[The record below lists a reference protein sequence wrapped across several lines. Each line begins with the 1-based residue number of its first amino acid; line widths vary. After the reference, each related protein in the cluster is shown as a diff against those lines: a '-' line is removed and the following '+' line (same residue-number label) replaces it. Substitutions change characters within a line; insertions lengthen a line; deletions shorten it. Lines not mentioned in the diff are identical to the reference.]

1 MQTHRVVLRMAT
13 PLVFNLLLD
22 VMVVYTDFFMVAKL
36 GSDAISAVGMGG
48 QIWMIYYAMLALFYT
63 GENAIL
69 SRFVGAKEYKRAS
82 IGLSTII
89 IFAIAISLPLII
101 SWSYL
106 GEHIFYWFGAPK
118 SIIDLG
124 AAYIKT
130 LALVAPLML
139 LNSVFDTALAAYGN
153 MRVSLFINLAVVV
166 LNAVLDYL
174 LIFGHG
180 GFEEMGVKG
189 AAVAT
194 VISEIFSFGVFL
206 SLYLSGKTIYTPM
219 VRFSKNL
226 LFRILRIGIPAMADR
241 VISSAS
247 YLIFTG
253 MVLQLGTAVYAGFQ
267 IGFRI
272 EGLAFM
278 PGIAFAIVASILM
291 GQGLGE
297 KDPDKS
303 HRSVMV
309 SLYYATAIMFAVSL
323 AFMFIPEKLGGF
335 FTDDREVLHQ
345 AALYLIIVGIS
356 QVPLGM
362 HFVLGKAIKGAGE
375 TKKPFYIS
383 TLSMWL
389 VRIIPSVIA
398 VYVFHSVIGV
408 YLAMIADTFV
418 KAVLF
423 WRLFHQGSW
432 REIRV

>member
-1 MQTHRVVLRMAT
+1 MTTHKVVLRMAT

-22 VMVVYTDFFMVAKL
+22 VLVVYTDFFMVAKL
-36 GSDAISAVGMGG
+36 GSDAIAAVGMGG
-48 QIWMIYYAMLALFYT
+48 QIWMVYNAMLALFYT
-63 GENAIL
+63 GENAML
-69 SRFVGAKEYKRAS
+69 SRFIGAKNYKRAS
-82 IGLSTII
+82 ITLSTII
-89 IFAIAISLPLII
+89 LFAIAISLPLIV

-106 GEHIFYWFGAPK
+106 GENIFYWFGAPQ
-118 SIIDLG
+118 SVIDQG

-130 LALVAPLML
+130 LSLVAPLML
-139 LNSVFDTALAAYGN
+139 LNAIFGTALAAYGN
-153 MRVSLFINLAVVV
+153 MRVSLLINLAVVAM
-166 LNAVLDYL
+166 NALLDYM

-180 GFEEMGVKG
+180 GFEAMGVKG
-189 AAVAT
+189 AAIAT
-194 VISEIFSFGVFL
+194 VVSEIFSFAVFL
-206 SLYLSGKTIYTPM
+206 SLYLGKKTDYTPM

-226 LFRILRIGIPAMADR
+226 LMRVVRIGVPAMADR

-253 MVLQLGTAVYAGFQ
+253 MVLQLGTDVYAGFQ

-309 SLYYATAIMFAVSL
+309 SLYYAVAIMFAVSL
-323 AFMFIPEKLGGF
+323 GFMFMPEKLGGF
-335 FTDDREVLHQ
+335 FTDDPAVLHQ

-362 HFVLGKAIKGAGE
+362 HFVLAHAVKGAGE

-383 TLSMWL
+383 TLSMWF

-398 VYVFHSVIGV
+398 VYIFHSVIGV

-418 KAVLF
+418 KAFLF
-423 WRLFHQGSW
+423 WRLFHQGNW